1 MAVILTDLGFQPKG
15 RDTIR
20 RMTPSNRTPRRIEP
34 WVLQPKEGTTLAKL
48 ERAYLEALGSVDQV
62 EQRKLDA
69 ISSKKFTEDGVAADV
84 LQFAASTLAPKL
96 HRAQRTVAAAK
107 AEAALSRTTLVLE
120 PVDKTDAAGQMRRLW
135 KLDRFN
141 ALPDKE
147 RNALTADV
155 ATLDGELA
163 RAFLELPEYS
173 KILPS
178 DLDRIRDLALTAQ
191 HGAEA
196 LADQRELEVGVAI
209 AERVV
214 ALARQEVAADA
225 GGPQKF
231 DAAAAPYEKA
241 ASAPWLRKYRHYPP
255 GGKGE
260 KSLACGT
267 RSTANRVCGQPRHKS
282 WRMASIMKIS
292 LPIDAHRTAK

>member
-196 LADQRELEVGVAI
+196 LADQREL
-209 AERVV
+209 
-214 ALARQEVAADA
+214 
-225 GGPQKF
+225 
-231 DAAAAPYEKA
+231 
-241 ASAPWLRKYRHYPP
+241 
-255 GGKGE
+255 
-260 KSLACGT
+260 
-267 RSTANRVCGQPRHKS
+267 
-282 WRMASIMKIS
+282 
-292 LPIDAHRTAK
+292 